1 MTNYTIDYIYNIKNN
16 IDLKLDDSISKL
28 LIAIEYEIDKTSLI
42 YLDDKNKLGKTK
54 YKNKKYFNDNFEK
67 NEKILEKNLNKSDIH
82 LNKDFFKKIIN
93 KISINNFDKLFNE
106 FIVNYKRLDHIYDK
120 YIINEINLSILKNMI
135 LNNTIFFD
143 LYCKILLDLSKI
155 NYDILNNLDVYKTIF
170 KDLFENIKIN
180 NINNCDNI
188 SQEEEVIIYKKNDEI
203 KHIGIFFI
211 NCYKYNIV
219 DKEFIY
225 NSLFDL
231 QNHLLKEIN
240 KENNKFFAET
250 IVEFLNLF
258 LTEIINKSIYKEI
271 DIDNKLYENISLI
284 ANSKRDSYISITN
297 KIIFKFKDI
306 IDKIILS
313 F

>member
-28 LIAIEYEIDKTSLI
+28 LIAMEYEIDKTSLI

-67 NEKILEKNLNKSDIH
+67 NEKILEKNLNKTDIH

-120 YIINEINLSILKNMI
+120 SIINEINLSILKNMI

-143 LYCKILLDLSKI
+143 LYCKILVDLSKI
-155 NYDILNNLDVYKTIF
+155 NYDILNNLDLYKTIF
-170 KDLFENIKIN
+170 KNLFENIKIN
-180 NINNCDNI
+180 NININNYDNI

-203 KHIGIFFI
+203 KHIGIFLI

-219 DKEFIY
+219 DKELIY

-306 IDKIILS
+306 IDKII
-313 F
+313 

>member
-120 YIINEINLSILKNMI
+120 SIINEINLSILKNMI

-188 SQEEEVIIYKKNDEI
+188 SQEEEIIIYKKNDEI

-306 IDKIILS
+306 IDKII
-313 F
+313 

>member
-28 LIAIEYEIDKTSLI
+28 LIAIENEIDKTSLI

-120 YIINEINLSILKNMI
+120 SIINEINLSILKNMI

-170 KDLFENIKIN
+170 KNLFENIKIN

-231 QNHLLKEIN
+231 LNHLFKEIN
-240 KENNKFFAET
+240 KENNKFFVET

-306 IDKIILS
+306 IDKII
-313 F
+313 

>member
-120 YIINEINLSILKNMI
+120 SIINEINLSILKNMI

-188 SQEEEVIIYKKNDEI
+188 SQEEEIIIYKKNDEI

>member
-1 MTNYTIDYIYNIKNN
+1 MNTYTINYIFNVKHN
-16 IDLKLDDSISKL
+16 IDLKLDDSISEL
-28 LIAIEYEIDKTSLI
+28 LIEIENEIDKNNLI

-54 YKNKKYFNDNFEK
+54 YKNKKNFNDSFEK

-93 KISINNFDKLFNE
+93 KISINNFDKLFDE
-106 FIVNYKRLDHIYDK
+106 FIVNYKRLHHIYDK
-120 YIINEINLSILKNMI
+120 SIINEINLSILKNII
-135 LNNTIFFD
+135 LNNKIFFD
-143 LYCKILLDLSKI
+143 LYCKILLDLCKI
-155 NYDILNNLDVYKTIF
+155 NCDILNNLDVYKKIF

-180 NINNCDNI
+180 NINNCSNI
-188 SQEEEVIIYKKNDEI
+188 SQEEEVIIYKNNDEI
-203 KHIGIFFI
+203 KHIGVFFI
-211 NCYKYNIV
+211 NCYKNNIL

-225 NSLFDL
+225 NSILDL
-231 QNHLLKEIN
+231 LNHLFKEIN
-240 KENNKFFAET
+240 KKNNKTFAET
-250 IVEFLNLF
+250 IVEFINLF

-306 IDKIILS
+306 IDKII
-313 F
+313 

>member
-1 MTNYTIDYIYNIKNN
+1 MLYF
-16 IDLKLDDSISKL
+16 SI
-28 LIAIEYEIDKTSLI
+28 
-42 YLDDKNKLGKTK
+42 
-54 YKNKKYFNDNFEK
+54 
-67 NEKILEKNLNKSDIH
+67 
-82 LNKDFFKKIIN
+82 
-93 KISINNFDKLFNE
+93 
-106 FIVNYKRLDHIYDK
+106 V
-120 YIINEINLSILKNMI
+120 
-135 LNNTIFFD
+135 
-143 LYCKILLDLSKI
+143 KILLNLSKS
-155 NYDILNNLDVYKTIF
+155 NYDNLNNLDVYKTIF
-170 KDLFENIKIN
+170 KNLFENIKIN

-188 SQEEEVIIYKKNDEI
+188 SQEEEVISYKKNDEI

-231 QNHLLKEIN
+231 LNHLFKEIN
-240 KENNKFFAET
+240 KENNKFFVET

-306 IDKIILS
+306 IDKII
-313 F
+313 

>member
-28 LIAIEYEIDKTSLI
+28 LIAMEYEIDKTSLI

-120 YIINEINLSILKNMI
+120 SIINEINLSILKNMI

-306 IDKIILS
+306 IDKII
-313 F
+313 